1 MLSLSLF
8 LFNVLP
14 FPYLDGAQLA
24 DALAEALR
32 ARSQAREAS
41 ADLEAGVN
49 GIGRGLVLWP
59 GYRRLRTGVQVLMM
73 LSMVISL
80 LLGLFSTVQT
90 APPWSN

>member
-24 DALAEALR
+24 DALAKALQ

-41 ADLEAGVN
+41 ADLEAGV
-49 GIGRGLVLWP
+49 GRGLVLWP
-59 GYRRLRTGVQVLMM
+59 GYRRVRTSVQVLMM
-73 LSMVISL
+73 FSMVISL
-80 LLGLFSTVQT
+80 LLGLVSTVRT
-90 APPWSN
+90 TTPWSN